1 MTKDAFHQ
9 WWEWATKPHNSNLE
23 INVSIWRPVS
33 MLSPED
39 RLDRQKVNEAVAR
52 HKEEPDAD

>member
-1 MTKDAFHQ
+1 MTKDAFDQ
-9 WWEWATKPHNSNLE
+9 WWEWATKPRNSNLE

-33 MLSPED
+33 TLSPED